1 MLILNLAQLTRVYLV
16 MPICH
21 KLSPD
26 KPISNQSLA
35 PLPFHSVSPKGL
47 GPQNLQNL
55 CQERLQPQAFWRIKE
70 KQSSFP
76 GYTEL
81 KGNDTGT
88 SAKAQGARG
97 SEVRSPGGSLPLTLT
112 LGPALGFPGVL
123 HWKTLLARQYSLRG
137 LSESRT
143 ATNATWQPPWQRA

>member
-35 PLPFHSVSPKGL
+35 PLPFHSVTTKGL
-47 GPQNLQNL
+47 RPQNLQNL
-55 CQERLQPQAFWRIKE
+55 CQARLRPQAFWRIKE

-76 GYTEL
+76 SCTEL

-97 SEVRSPGGSLPLTLT
+97 SEVRSPGGSLPLM

-123 HWKTLLARQYSLRG
+123 HWKTLLARQYSLCG

-143 ATNATWQPPWQRA
+143 ATKATWQPPWQRA